1 MIKIESIRALV
12 ADDMQAVNQLILTH
26 LESPITLIK
35 QLGQHILNSGGK
47 RLRPILAL
55 LSARC
60 FNYEGLQHIRLAAI
74 VEFIHTAT
82 LLHDD
87 VVDESKMRRGQETAN
102 AIWGNQASVLVGD
115 FLFSRSFQMMV
126 EINSIKVM
134 DILAHASNTIA
145 AGEVLQ
151 LMNCNEPDTTEARYM
166 EVIEAKTARLFAAA
180 TQLGA
185 HVAGQSEAIEMAMAE
200 YGLRLGNA
208 FQLVDDA
215 LDYSGNADE
224 MGKNIGDDL
233 AEGKPTLP
241 LIYVMQNGRSEQK
254 ELIAEAIRHG
264 SLEKLTEIQE
274 TIASTGAIEYTYA
287 AARRE
292 ALAAIDALK
301 LIPESAYKTAL
312 IELASF
318 TLERHS

>member
-1 MIKIESIRALV
+1 MIKLESIRTLV
-12 ADDMQAVNQLILTH
+12 AEDMGAVNRLILTH

-47 RLRPILAL
+47 RLRPMLAL

-60 FNYEGLQHIRLAAI
+60 FNYDGLQHIRLAAI

-151 LMNCNEPDTTEARYM
+151 LMNCHDPDTTEARYM

-185 HVAGQSEAIEMAMAE
+185 HVAGQSEAIELAMAE
-200 YGLRLGNA
+200 YGLRVGNA

-215 LDYSGNADE
+215 LDYSGNAEE

-241 LIYVMQNGRSEQK
+241 LIYVMQHGNATQK
-254 ELIAEAIRHG
+254 KLIADAIHQG
-264 SLEKLTEIQE
+264 SLDKLTEIQE

-292 ALAAIDALK
+292 AMAAINALK
-301 LIPESAYKTAL
+301 IIPESIYKNAL
-312 IELASF
+312 IELAEF